1 MEHVKPIGPLR
12 MEGNIAENWRKWKQR
27 WILYAKASGVDS
39 KDEETQCAVFLHT
52 IGDEALEVYDTFTI
66 TEAEENK
73 IEPLLAKFEA
83 YCSPKKNVTYERY
96 LFFSC
101 TQNGRPIDA
110 FVTDLRMKAKTC
122 EFGTL
127 NDSLIKDRIV
137 CGIDSKSVR
146 ERLLR
151 NTELT
156 LEVAI
161 NTVRA
166 AETSKTQIES
176 LSNPAF
182 EAAAVNINRKYQ
194 KPKQPSRNQPQRT
207 SEPKQSKNPCGR
219 CGFHHKPKECKAFG
233 HTCHKCQGKNHFA
246 NMCFSKSTKPASQK
260 VHEVEQ
266 RADSDTDEE
275 LFLGELDLSQ
285 SDKNELFTNLKVNDE
300 DICFKVDTGAQC
312 NVIPE
317 HAFEKLTK
325 KPSLQTTRVKLTA
338 YGGIRVPIKGTCTMK
353 IKHNDKIIDAKF
365 FIVAVEKAQPLIG
378 LQTCRDLE
386 LISIPNS
393 VNEMET
399 NETEILD
406 DYQDVFTGLGLVDGE
421 FHIELRD
428 DAKPTIHP
436 PRKIPLSLMPKL
448 KETLEKL
455 TEMEVISKVD
465 KATDWVN
472 SLVIVEKKDGSL
484 RLCLDPKDLNKSI
497 KREHYKPPTAET
509 ISSKLNGKRLFTVI
523 DMSNCY
529 WHKKLDEESSI
540 LCTFNTPF
548 GRYKFNRMPF
558 GICVASDVAQRMVD
572 DNFSDIPGVL
582 AVHDDIIIAG
592 KDTAEHDSALKQ
604 VLERARM
611 RNIKFNR
618 SKVQLRVDQVKYL
631 GDIVTADGFKPDPEK
646 IKAII
651 DMPEPQSKQ
660 DLQRLLGMVNYLSQ
674 YIPNMSEISAPL
686 RALLKK
692 NTQWFWYDEHR
703 HAIEKLKQALT
714 NSPVLQYFNQDK
726 PITIQTD
733 ASQSGIGSCLLQEGH
748 PVIYASRS
756 LTNAEQNY
764 AQIEKELLAIVF
776 ACERFHQFV
785 YGNDIVVQSDH
796 KPLEAI
802 MTKPLSQTP
811 PRIQRLLIRLQKYNL
826 TVQFVPGK
834 LMFIADTLSRAYLT
848 ETVEDQQDL
857 NEDIEVMVHS
867 FIQEIPA
874 SAERLTQLKEETARD
889 ETLQA
894 LKTQLAEGFPIH
906 RKALKP
912 ILAPYWNIRNDLS
925 EAEGLLFNGRQ
936 LIIPKAMRN
945 SVLDLIHESHLGIE
959 KCKARA
965 RSIVYWPRMSR
976 DIHDTVAQCPTCLTH
991 RHKNQK
997 EPMIPHS
1004 IPDRPWQKL
1013 GSDVF
1018 EHKGKP
1024 YLIVVD
1030 YYSKFIETALMRDKT
1045 AGTIVTHMKSI
1056 FARHGIPEELISDN
1070 MPYNSREFKEFAN
1083 DWGFTVTTSSPT
1095 YPQSNGLS
1103 EKAVQTVKRIL
1114 KKTGDPYIGLL
1125 EYRNTPV
1132 TGMSYSPAQLLMSRT
1147 TRTKIPVAQEL
1158 LKPQLATGVKQQ
1170 LVTCQQQQARYYN
1183 QGAKPLTALKPQEA
1197 VRLRQGKT
1205 WVPALVDAKAE
1216 TPRSYLV
1223 TTASGQQYRRNRKD
1237 LLQTTETPP
1246 VISVPEDNDENHTT
1260 ETSQTFQTPVTEE
1273 QPDVPAHATAPIE
1286 PAPTPPPRRSTRNRS
1301 FPNRFK
1307 DYVVNF

>member
-1 MEHVKPIGPLR
+1 MEHMKPIGPLR
-12 MEGNIAENWRKWKQR
+12 MDGNVAENWRKWKQR
-27 WILYAKASGVDS
+27 WVLYAKASGVDS
-39 KDEETQCAVFLHT
+39 KDEETQCAVLLHT
-52 IGDEALEVYDTFTI
+52 IGEEALEVYDTFTF

-73 IEPLLAKFEA
+73 IEPLVAKLEA
-83 YCSPKKNVTYERY
+83 YCAPKKNVTYERY

-110 FVTDLRMKAKTC
+110 FVTDLRTKAKTC

-137 CGIDSKSVR
+137 CGIDSQSVR

-151 NTELT
+151 NNELT

-166 AETSKTQIES
+166 AETSKTQMES
-176 LSNPAF
+176 LNSL
-182 EAAAVNINRKYQ
+182 EAAAVNFVTKNQ
-194 KPKQPSRNQPQRT
+194 KQPPRYQPMKKRQQ
-207 SEPKQSKNPCGR
+207 KQQHQQIKPCGR
-219 CGFHHKPKECKAFG
+219 CGYIHKPKQCRAFG
-233 HTCHKCQGKNHFA
+233 QTCHKCQGRDHFA
-246 NMCFSKSTKPASQK
+246 HMCRTKGANTGHK
-260 VHEVEQ
+260 TLNEVEQ
-266 RADSDTDEE
+266 QSDTDSDED
-275 LFLGELDLSQ
+275 LFLGELDSSQ
-285 SDKNELFTNLKVNDE
+285 NDKNELFTKLTVNE
-300 DICFKVDTGAQC
+300 EEISFKIDTGAQC

-317 HAFEKLTK
+317 HAYEKLSK
-325 KPSLQTTRVKLTA
+325 KPSLQPTNVKITA
-338 YGGIRVPIKGTCTMK
+338 YGGVRVPIKGTCTMT
-353 IKHNDKIIDAKF
+353 IKKNSKNLDAKF

-386 LISIPNS
+386 LININND
-393 VNEMET
+393 VNEVKT
-399 NETEILD
+399 SGTEILD
-406 DYQDVFTGLGLVDGE
+406 EFKDVFTGLGLVNGE
-421 FHIELRD
+421 FHIELRE
-428 DAKPTIHP
+428 DARPTIQP
-436 PRKIPLSLMPKL
+436 SRKIPLSLMPKL
-448 KETLEKL
+448 QKTLEKL
-455 TEMEVISKVD
+455 TEMEVISKVE

-484 RLCLDPKDLNKSI
+484 RLCLDPKDLNRAI

-509 ISSKLNGKRLFTVI
+509 ISSKLNGKRVFTVI

-529 WHKKLDEESSI
+529 WHKKLDEESSY

-572 DNFSDIPGVL
+572 ENFSDIPGVL

-592 KDTAEHDSALKQ
+592 KDTAEHDLALKQ
-604 VLERARM
+604 ALERARS

-618 SKVQLRVDQVKYL
+618 SKVQLRVNQVKYL

-646 IKAII
+646 IKAIVE
-651 DMPEPQSKQ
+651 MPEPQCKQ

-674 YIPNMSEISAPL
+674 YIPNMSEITAPL
-686 RALLKK
+686 RNLLKK
-692 NTQWFWYDEHR
+692 NMQWVWYDEHR
-703 HAIEKLKQALT
+703 SAIDKLKHALT
-714 NSPVLQYFNQDK
+714 NTPVLQYFNQDK
-726 PITIQTD
+726 PTTIQTD

-785 YGNDIVVQSDH
+785 YGNDIIVQSDH

-802 MTKPLSQTP
+802 MRKPLSQTP

-826 TVQFVPGK
+826 TVHFVPGK
-834 LMFIADTLSRAYLT
+834 LMFIADTLSRAYLN
-848 ETVEDQQDL
+848 ETVEGPQDL
-857 NEDIEVMVHS
+857 NDDIEVMIHS
-867 FIQEIPA
+867 FITEIPA
-874 SAERLTQLKEETARD
+874 SPEKLTQLKNETAKD
-889 ETLQA
+889 ATLQA
-894 LKTQLAEGFPIH
+894 LKAQIQKGFPPH
-906 RKALKP
+906 RKALRP
-912 ILAPYWNIRNDLS
+912 ILSPYWIVRDELS
-925 EAEGLLFNGRQ
+925 EADGLLFKGRQ
-936 LIIPKAMRN
+936 LLIPKAMQH
-945 SVLDLIHESHLGIE
+945 SVLEMIHESHLGIE

-965 RSIVYWPRMSR
+965 RAIVYWPGMSR
-976 DIHDTVAQCPTCLTH
+976 DIHDTVVKCPTCLTH

-997 EPMIPHS
+997 EPMIPHA

-1024 YLIVVD
+1024 YLVVVD
-1030 YYSKFIETALMRDKT
+1030 YYSKYIETSLMRDKT

-1056 FARHGIPEELISDN
+1056 FARHGIPEELVSDN
-1070 MPYNSREFKEFAN
+1070 MPYNSKEFKRFAD
-1083 DWGFTVTTSSPT
+1083 DWGFELITSSPT

-1114 KKTGDPYIGLL
+1114 KKASDPYIGLM

-1132 TGMSYSPAQLLMSRT
+1132 TGMTYSPSQLLMSRT
-1147 TRTKIPVAQEL
+1147 TRTKIPVTQEL
-1158 LKPQLATGVKQQ
+1158 LKPKIATEVKQQ
-1170 LVTCQQQQARYYN
+1170 LLACQHQQVHYYN
-1183 QGAKPLTALKPQEA
+1183 QGAKPLTDLKPQEA

-1205 WVPALVDAKAE
+1205 WVPAVVNEKAE

-1223 TTASGQQYRRNRKD
+1223 TTTTGQQYRRNRKD
-1237 LLQTTETPP
+1237 LLQTGENPP
-1246 VISVPEDNDENHTT
+1246 VISVPQDNDFNYTT
-1260 ETSQTFQTPVTEE
+1260 ETQKTSATPNKE
-1273 QPDVPAHATAPIE
+1273 QDPVQPPEQQQPNNPEST
-1286 PAPTPPPRRSTRNRS
+1286 TPPRRSSRITTLP
-1301 FPNRFK
+1301 FKFK
-1307 DYVVNF
+1307 DYVMNF

>member
-1 MEHVKPIGPLR
+1 MSG
-12 MEGNIAENWRKWKQR
+12 A
-27 WILYAKASGVDS
+27 ASG
-39 KDEETQCAVFLHT
+39 L
-52 IGDEALEVYDTFTI
+52 GL
-66 TEAEENK
+66 
-73 IEPLLAKFEA
+73 
-83 YCSPKKNVTYERY
+83 
-96 LFFSC
+96 
-101 TQNGRPIDA
+101 
-110 FVTDLRMKAKTC
+110 TDLRMKAKTC

-127 NDSLIKDRIV
+127 HDSLIKDRIV
-137 CGIDSKSVR
+137 CGLDSKSVR

-151 NTELT
+151 NNELT
-156 LEVAI
+156 LELAI

-176 LSNPAF
+176 LTNPAL
-182 EAAAVNINRKYQ
+182 EAAAVNVNRKHQ
-194 KPKQPSRNQPQRT
+194 KPKHPSKSQPQRT
-207 SEPKQSKNPCGR
+207 TEQKQSGKHPCGR
-219 CGFHHKPKECKAFG
+219 CGFHHKPRECKALG
-233 HTCHKCQGKNHFA
+233 NTCHKCQGKNHFA
-246 NMCFSKSTKPASQK
+246 SMCFTKSTKPPSRK
-260 VHEVEQ
+260 LHEVEQ
-266 RADSDTDEE
+266 RTDSDTDEE

-285 SDKNELFTNLKVNDE
+285 SDKNELFTQLNVNDE
-300 DICFKVDTGAQC
+300 DMRFKIDTGAQC

-317 HAFEKLTK
+317 HVFDKLK
-325 KPSLQTTRVKLTA
+325 KRPTLQTTKVKLTA
-338 YGGIRVPIKGTCTMK
+338 YGGLPVPIKGTCSMH
-353 IKHNDKIIDAKF
+353 IKQNARNIDAKF

-386 LISIPNS
+386 LISIHKS
-393 VNEMET
+393 VNEVET
-399 NETEILD
+399 NEHDMLD
-406 DYQDVFTGLGLVDGE
+406 AYQDVFTGLGLVDGE

-428 DAKPTIHP
+428 DARPTIHP

-448 KETLEKL
+448 KETLKKL
-455 TEMEVISKVD
+455 TEMDVISKVD

-529 WHKKLDEESSI
+529 WHKKLDEESSF

-582 AVHDDIIIAG
+582 AVHDVIIAG
-592 KDTAEHDSALKQ
+592 KDTAEHDSALKH

-618 SKVQLRVDQVKYL
+618 SKVQLRVNQVKYL

-651 DMPEPQSKQ
+651 DMPEPQSRQ

-674 YIPNMSEISAPL
+674 YIPNMSEITAPL
-686 RALLKK
+686 RTLLKK
-692 NTQWFWYDEHR
+692 DTQWVWYDEHR
-703 HAIEKLKQALT
+703 NAIEKLKQALT
-714 NSPVLQYFNQDK
+714 NSTVLQYFNQDK

-785 YGNDIVVQSDH
+785 YGNDIVVHSDH

-802 MTKPLSQTP
+802 MTKPLSQAP

-834 LMFIADTLSRAYLT
+834 LMFIADTLSRAYLN
-848 ETVEDQQDL
+848 ETVQDQRDL
-857 NEDIEVMVHS
+857 NEDIEIMVHS

-874 SAERLTQLKEETARD
+874 SPERLTQLKEETARD

-894 LKTQLAEGFPIH
+894 LKTQLAEGFPTH
-906 RKALKP
+906 RKALNP
-912 ILAPYWNIRNDLS
+912 VLAPYWNIRNDLS
-925 EAEGLLFNGRQ
+925 EAEGLLFNGKQ
-936 LIIPKAMRN
+936 LIIPKALQS

-965 RSIVYWPRMSR
+965 RSTVYWPGMSR
-976 DIHDTVAQCPTCLTH
+976 DIHDTVAKCPICLTH

-1024 YLIVVD
+1024 YLVVVD

-1056 FARHGIPEELISDN
+1056 FARHGIPDELISDN
-1070 MPYNSREFKEFAN
+1070 MPYNSREFKQFAT
-1083 DWGFTVTTSSPT
+1083 DWGFKLTTSSPT

-1132 TGMSYSPAQLLMSRT
+1132 TGMTYSPSQLLMSRT
-1147 TRTKIPVAQEL
+1147 TKTKIPVAQEL
-1158 LKPQLATGVKQQ
+1158 LEPQLATEVKQQ
-1170 LVTCQQQQARYYN
+1170 LEACQQHQAHYYN
-1183 QGAKPLTALKPQEA
+1183 QGAKPLTALEPHA
-1197 VRLRQGKT
+1197 VVRLRQGKT
-1205 WVPALVDAKAE
+1205 WTPAIVDAKAE

-1223 TTASGQQYRRNRKD
+1223 TTETGQQYRRNRKD
-1237 LLQTTETPP
+1237 LLLTGEPP
-1246 VISVPEDNDENHTT
+1246 PIISVPEDHTT
-1260 ETSQTFQTPVTEE
+1260 AITQTSQIPVRDESAPTLSPPVTPPVE
-1273 QPDVPAHATAPIE
+1273 QT
-1286 PAPTPPPRRSTRNRS
+1286 PTPPPRRSTRIKTA
-1301 FPNRFK
+1301 PTKFK